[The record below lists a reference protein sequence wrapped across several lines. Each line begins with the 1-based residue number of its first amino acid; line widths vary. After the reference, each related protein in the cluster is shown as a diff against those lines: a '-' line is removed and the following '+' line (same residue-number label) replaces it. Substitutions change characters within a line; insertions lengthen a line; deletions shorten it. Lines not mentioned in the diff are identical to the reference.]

1 MRSSSSSE
9 TPWIPRLSWKYDA
22 LPFTTTVISPA
33 SMLSE
38 LISVMLSG
46 ASCVLAMSFLI
57 MSRES
62 SAMFMADPTTMS
74 TFATSLRSVLAVMP
88 SQKMLTPPRTTGMEA
103 LRVVFICHG
112 ASPAFGSVGSA
123 AALAWVST
131 AEMTMWTKTLLE
143 SVSACPSGVVSYQS
157 TPSGMLKD
165 AKLSGIEAGLTHMD
179 APGAQ
184 SWRSVVLKPS
194 TAGNEYP
201 GALVHCRHLCTMP
214 ASPLAACTSSKKVP
228 LPARTESNGIKPLF
242 SLTAYLD
249 PSVNVT

>member
-1 MRSSSSSE
+1 M
-9 TPWIPRLSWKYDA
+9 TN
-22 LPFTTTVISPA
+22 VISPA
-33 SMLSE
+33 SIE
-38 LISVMLSG
+38 SVSKTEAALGVRSL
-46 ASCVLAMSFLI
+46 LAMSSK
-57 MSRES
+57 MRRRES
-62 SAMFMADPTTMS
+62 SSSLAADPRMRSTCTTS
-74 TFATSLRSVLAVMP
+74 TRSVLAVMP